1 MNLRD
6 YFAENAPENE
16 IRNWMLGELRS
27 NGYIHARS
35 IIRTR
40 EEARYAYADAMM
52 KAREKTYEVDRD
64 NTMPDRDSTDKS

>member
-1 MNLRD
+1 MNTDTDMRD
-6 YFAENAPENE
+6 YFALKATEED
-16 IRNWMLGELRS
+16 IREFMLGELRS

-52 KAREKTYEVDRD
+52 KARQ
-64 NTMPDRDSTDKS
+64 